1 MTSVTVWCFQCR
13 IDYEDGVEVCVDCL
27 GATITR
33 APLAPQEVGDDDDEQ
48 LAYEFNAWAVDARAR
63 LDVELW
69 AAGLPHSWMA
79 GSLIIREAD
88 EEAVDALVEMVD
100 QELRPT
106 FAPGATLVEY
116 ALDDYPDEARERLM
130 HLIDLS
136 GVAHQVEAGHL
147 LLVQE
152 RDEAEIDA
160 LFERLAV
167 EQPARLEFGPGI
179 PGVDPLDVVH
189 DVFVSADKLR
199 RNTSDPKAKADF
211 VAASAQALEIKLPW
225 GYDGPFW
232 RGVLDRSA
240 SLQAAIE
247 TDDRDEIKE
256 HASAIRDS
264 LRTVL

>member
-1 MTSVTVWCFQCR
+1 MSTVTVWCFQCR
-13 IDYEDGVEVCVDCL
+13 IDYVDGVEVCVDCA
-27 GATITR
+27 GPTIGR
-33 APLAPQEVGDDDDEQ
+33 SPLAPEEVGGDDEEQ
-48 LAYEFNAWAVDARAR
+48 LAYEFNAWAVEARAR
-63 LDVELW
+63 LDAELW
-69 AAGLPHSWMA
+69 NGGLKHSWMA

-88 EEAVDALVEMVD
+88 EEAVDALVETID

-116 ALDDYPDEARERLM
+116 ALDDYPDHARERLM

-136 GVAHQVEAGHL
+136 GVAYQIESEHL

-152 RDEAEIDA
+152 RDEAEIDD
-160 LFERLAV
+160 LFERLGV
-167 EQPARLEFGPGI
+167 EEPARLEFGPGI
-179 PGVDPLDVVH
+179 PGVDPLEIVH

-199 RNTSDPKAKADF
+199 RNTSDPKAKAGF
-211 VAASAQALEIKLPW
+211 VTARSQAHEIKLPW
-225 GYDGPFW
+225 GYEGAFW
-232 RGVLDRSA
+232 RSVLDQCDA
-240 SLQAAIE
+240 LQASIE